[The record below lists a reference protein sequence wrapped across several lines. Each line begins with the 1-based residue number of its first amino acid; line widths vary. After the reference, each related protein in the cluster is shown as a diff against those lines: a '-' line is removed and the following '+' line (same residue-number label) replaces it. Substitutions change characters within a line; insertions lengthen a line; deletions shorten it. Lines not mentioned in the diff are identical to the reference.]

1 MPRRKLTIDDF
12 KFSLENTVKIN
23 TQHRMKNTALNII
36 PINFTQSP
44 EKIYKQ
50 FIFHTENE
58 EIMWEFIDKI
68 NTVLTAIELPLID
81 KTKIKLKG
89 HGHIQS
95 TENYIGEC
103 LWYDMP
109 EFKANEH
116 IYDCVNVKLEI
127 ETVDSQIYIS
137 FIRKFYDIFNI
148 ILWQIMS

>member
-23 TQHRMKNTALNII
+23 TQYRMKNTALNII

-58 EIMWEFIDKI
+58 KIMWEFIDKLNI
-68 NTVLTAIELPLID
+68 VLTTIELPLID

-89 HGHIQS
+89 HGHILS
-95 TENYIGEC
+95 TENHFDVS

-109 EFKANEH
+109 DFKANEQ
-116 IYDCVNVKLEI
+116 IYD
-127 ETVDSQIYIS
+127 
-137 FIRKFYDIFNI
+137 
-148 ILWQIMS
+148 